1 MLLIIFVMV
10 AIPAIGGWYLVR
22 GKNRS
27 VSRLQGQVNED
38 VRKRLESIASEV
50 GGTITPEPALILPSG
65 KVTLFA
71 SKAPESF
78 VIDTAKFVAPTP
90 ALFPMTIVRVEDA
103 KKVVSSKGL
112 IALKSAESK
121 DQQTHVFFA
130 SDEPFGR
137 RCMEP
142 ELVDALRSLDRKV
155 RGRCRVMMAKGTLA
169 IVLARGLAE
178 PEELVAFC
186 QGCAA
191 VASRIADRSRRV
203 TG

>member
-1 MLLIIFVMV
+1 VLIYLFVLV

-22 GKNRS
+22 GRNRS
-27 VSRLQGQVNED
+27 VSRLQDQVTKD
-38 VRKRLESIASEV
+38 VRNRLESIASEV
-50 GGTITPEPALILPSG
+50 GGTLTPEPALVMASG

-90 ALFPMTIVRVEDA
+90 APFQLTIVRVEDA

-112 IALKSAESK
+112 IALKGAEPQ
-121 DQQTHVFFA
+121 DQKTHLFFA
-130 SDEPFGR
+130 SEEPFGR

-142 ELVDALRSLDRKV
+142 ELVYALRALDRGV
-155 RGRCRVMMAKGTLA
+155 QGRCRVMLAKGTLT
-169 IVLARGLAE
+169 IVLARGLAK
-178 PEELVAFC
+178 PEELVALC

-191 VASRIADRSRRV
+191 VASRIAARAA
-203 TG
+203 